1 MAVSAGNPFVIDQSA
16 MGRGLGALGG
26 AVGGYL
32 GKQAQQE
39 EMQQQQALAEQK
51 RQEVIQ
57 QGLQVFESGDPYA
70 MAEFSLQNPQM
81 GEALNAQ
88 VGARDEQQKKEL
100 TDFARGF
107 LALPEEQRAAA
118 WDARINYLEQSGRD
132 ATQSIKARDE
142 YLANPEA
149 ETAEMEMFFAGQS
162 PNEYKAYK
170 ESQPKQV
177 EPVKP
182 MTEFQSESIG
192 LRKKQQALDLLKL
205 EAQSETNAIQKK
217 KLQNEVKLQERAIRK
232 ADLEAKAL
240 AAGPTAQQLLAK
252 STEAQKKAS
261 SFAQRMTVSAD
272 ELNALAESVDPT
284 SRVIPLIASGGGVV
298 SEAAN
303 RMATP
308 EEQQYASAASDF
320 VTAQL
325 RKESGAVI
333 GESEFKRKYREF
345 FPVPGD
351 SDKQIEAKRKRRER
365 AAGSMQKESGGLYE
379 ALYKKEVESP
389 ASQTQYKEG
398 MTATNP
404 NTGEV
409 MVFINGSWRAQ

>member
-1 MAVSAGNPFVIDQSA
+1 MAVSTGNPFVVDQSTL
-16 MGRGLGALGG
+16 GRGLGALGG
-26 AVGGYL
+26 AFGAHL

-39 EMQQQQALAEQK
+39 EMKQQQALAEQK
-51 RQEVIQ
+51 KQEVIQ
-57 QGLQVFESGDPYA
+57 KGLQVFESGDPYA

-81 GEALNAQ
+81 GETLNAQ

-132 ATQSIKARDE
+132 ATQSIQAKDE

-149 ETAEMEMFFAGQS
+149 ETREMEMFFAGQS

-170 ESQPKQV
+170 GGQPTQQEPLTKYQEESLN
-177 EPVKP
+177 
-182 MTEFQSESIG
+182 
-192 LRKKQQALDLLKL
+192 LRKSQQELDLLKL
-205 EAQSETNAIQKK
+205 ERQGETNSIQKK
-217 KLQNEVKLQERAIRK
+217 KLSNEIRLQEQKIRK

-240 AAGPTAQQLLAK
+240 EAGPTAQEILSK
-252 STEAQKKAS
+252 SSEAQKKAS

-272 ELNALAESVDPT
+272 ELNTLAESVDPT
-284 SRVIPLIASGGGVV
+284 SRVIPLIAGGGGVI
-298 SEAAN
+298 SETAN
-303 RMATP
+303 RLASP

-333 GESEFKRKYREF
+333 GESEFKRKFREF

-351 SDKQIEAKRKRRER
+351 SDKQIESKRKRRER
-365 AAGSMQKESGGLYE
+365 AAESMQKESGGLYE
-379 ALYKKEVESP
+379 ALYKKESRP
-389 ASQTQYKEG
+389 AIQGQQQYNEG

-404 NTGEV
+404 STGEV
-409 MVFINGSWRAQ
+409 MVFRNGSWEAQ